1 MVDKMKIDIGK
12 FKEKK
17 VFSDFDVKDS
27 DNDGVYDVF
36 DCDPHNPRRHGIQPS
51 QTMKKRLSELPIFFV
66 STKRQEGTVGGRPIT
81 LYTLE
86 KERVT
91 MKREGSQ
98 VEVVKRVPKKVY
110 EAQRRF
116 LSAVKKRPEIVGEI
130 EKTRPSKVVVT
141 TFRTEEEAGYAVP
154 EEERTGRIIGRKG
167 EQHGIVVHAGG
178 SPGSRYDYFERE
190 ELAGTV
196 IHEAEH
202 VKQFQR
208 WKSKPKLQ
216 SRMAKGRYEKRPQ
229 EIQARRAEAR
239 AERKR
244 YSGVTE
250 KKAKEFWQGYRRMT
264 K

>member
-1 MVDKMKIDIGK
+1 MKIDIGK

-51 QTMKKRLSELPIFFV
+51 QTMKKRLSELPIFFI
-66 STKRQEGTVGGRPIT
+66 STKRQGETGGRPSV

-91 MKREGSQ
+91 TKEGEAQ
-98 VEVVKRVPKKVY
+98 IEVVKRVPKKVY

-116 LSAVKKRPEIVGEI
+116 LSAVKKRPEIVREI
-130 EKTRPSKVVVT
+130 ERARPSKVIVT
-141 TFRTEEEAGYAVP
+141 TIHTKEESGHATP
-154 EEERTGRIIGRKG
+154 EEERTGRIMGRKG
-167 EQHGIVVHAGG
+167 EQHMIVVHAGG

-250 KKAKEFWQGYRRMT
+250 KRAKEFWKGYRRMT